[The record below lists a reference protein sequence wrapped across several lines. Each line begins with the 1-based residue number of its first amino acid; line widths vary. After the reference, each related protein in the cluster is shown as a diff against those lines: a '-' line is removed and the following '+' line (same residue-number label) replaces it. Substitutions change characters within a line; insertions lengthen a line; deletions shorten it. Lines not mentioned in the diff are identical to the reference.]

1 MKRPFALSVNT
12 LERKK
17 LSYNFG
23 SYLIINGTLLK
34 KRSFALISEWKREQ
48 VWKSIEANSLIRV
61 ETCGK
66 VVESWGLMV
75 KLFPQ

>member
-1 MKRPFALSVNT
+1 MENCLNGNHINVGWSVLDIFPWSFRKSSISSLLSSFWRVEG
-12 LERKK
+12 LER
-17 LSYNFG
+17 
-23 SYLIINGTLLK
+23 
-34 KRSFALISEWKREQ
+34 EQ
-48 VWKSIEANSLIRV
+48 LWKSIEANSLIRV